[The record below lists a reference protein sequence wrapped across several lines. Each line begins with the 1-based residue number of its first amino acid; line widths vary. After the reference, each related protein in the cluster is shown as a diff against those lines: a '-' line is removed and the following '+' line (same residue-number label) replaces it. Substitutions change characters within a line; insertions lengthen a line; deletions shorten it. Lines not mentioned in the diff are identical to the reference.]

1 MNVFN
6 IDKETFL
13 TERQIEVFL
22 RREKG
27 ETLAE
32 IAKALGT
39 TRSNVCAIERAARKN
54 IERAY
59 RTIKLVESLLY
70 ESVIRVPI
78 GTDLYDIPGL
88 VYRKADELG
97 IKVEMSGPM
106 LLKFIVEQ
114 CGEKLRNREVL
125 REITIGIS
133 SDGNI
138 TVL

>member
-70 ESVIRVPI
+70 ESIIRVPI

>member
-13 TERQIEVFL
+13 TERQIEVLL